1 MIVAG
6 RARMAGVPSIEE
18 LERLSTR
25 ELHDRAFSLARRRL
39 DVRFF
44 WNLLESAPAAEAAA
58 GHEGEADADILSFS
72 ERVADVV
79 NPDTAEEAEAF
90 RPLYI
95 EYLMQHEQGEE

>member
-1 MIVAG
+1 MS
-6 RARMAGVPSIEE
+6 SIEE

-25 ELHDRAFSLARRRL
+25 DLHDRAFSLARRRL

-44 WNLLESAPAAEAAA
+44 WNLLEAAPAAEAAA
-58 GHEGEADADILSFS
+58 GHEGEAEADILSLS

-79 NPDTAEEAEAF
+79 NPDTAEEADAF

-95 EYLMQHEQGEE
+95 DYLMEHEEDEE